1 MAAAGDALGTQQ
13 VHREPDGPVARLL
26 ERGESALAAVD
37 GAPVFVHALA
47 RRPALYI
54 FGAIDHASALA
65 RVGKLL
71 GFRVTVCD
79 ARARF
84 VTPERFPDADELVV
98 EWPDRFLTGV
108 EVDATAAICVLT
120 HDEKFDVPA
129 LVAALETPAVYIG
142 AMGSK
147 VTTEDREER
156 LRAEGVD
163 DAGIARIHAPIGLAI
178 APARPRRSRSRSGRR
193 SSRRRP
199 RRAAGRPPRR
209 TPSACSRSG
218 DAEGAV
224 AGALA
229 RISTSLL

>member
-1 MAAAGDALGTQQ
+1 M
-13 VHREPDGPVARLL
+13 ARLL

-71 GFRVTVCD
+71 GFRGTVCD

-108 EVDATAAICVLT
+108 EVDATKAICVLT
-120 HDEKFDVPA
+120 HDEKFDVPV
-129 LVAALETPAVYIG
+129 LVAALQDRGRLHRRDGQGDDGRPRGAPAG
-142 AMGSK
+142 G
-147 VTTEDREER
+147 
-156 LRAEGVD
+156 GVD

-178 APARPRRSRSRSGRR
+178 GARSPEEVAVAIGAEIVQATAAPAARGRR
-193 SSRRRP
+193 HERRRL
-199 RRAAGRPPRR
+199 
-209 TPSACSRSG
+209 ACSR
-218 DAEGAV
+218 A
-224 AGALA
+224 
-229 RISTSLL
+229 